1 MNAVTKRR
9 VLFLGTHGQ
18 FNVGDE
24 LLLET
29 FLAQLGTEHHY
40 AVNSYAP
47 TETAAQLD
55 DAYDVDVFDT
65 ASTRLGLVARIRR
78 ADTVVFG
85 GGSIVKELYAS
96 TGRWRYATLCMVL
109 AIVVTARLL
118 RTPVLMSNIGV
129 GPITHRPGRLLA
141 RAILRTAARVSV
153 RDQQSLD
160 TCHELGCRSA
170 RLVPDAVWVNE
181 RGDLVA
187 SERTAPD
194 TADRRA
200 PLRLALNINRDI
212 ENAAQ
217 WEPFVDLLAQA
228 LREVAA
234 DRPVEVH
241 GLPMQCRFK
250 DHTDLDELDALFA
263 TLDGTPGL
271 STVRHKPSDHRDVAE
286 VIEMCDVVVSERLH
300 AIVMAATLHRAVVA
314 LPYDVKVR
322 QLVEQL
328 GLTERS
334 FDVNHPFCPSQL
346 AATMLATAD
355 RSVAEGRRLATRAEE
370 RRSAAAEYFDDVRAW
385 LQRPDRTRWS
395 NLAPG

>member
-1 MNAVTKRR
+1 MSAATSRR

-29 FLAQLGTEHHY
+29 FLSQLGSEHRY
-40 AVNSYAP
+40 DVNSYAP
-47 TETAAQLD
+47 SETAAQLSGSY
-55 DAYDVDVFDT
+55 AVDVFDT
-65 ASTRLGLVARIRR
+65 ASARLELVARIRR

-141 RAILRTAARVSV
+141 RIILRAAARVSV
-153 RDQQSLD
+153 RDQLSLD

-181 RGDLVA
+181 RNDLVA
-187 SERTAPD
+187 PAAAADD
-194 TADRRA
+194 TVDRRA
-200 PLRLALNINRDI
+200 PLRLALNVNRDI

-217 WEPFVDLLAQA
+217 WEPFVDLLAEA
-228 LREVAA
+228 LRLVAA
-234 DRPVEVH
+234 DRAVEIH

-271 STVRHKPSDHRDVAE
+271 TTVRHEPEDHRDVAA
-286 VIEMCDVVVSERLH
+286 VIERCDVVVSERLH

-328 GLTERS
+328 GLSERS
-334 FDVNHPFCPSQL
+334 FDVNHPFCPAEL
-346 AATMLATAD
+346 AAAVLQTAD
-355 RSVAEGRRLATRAEE
+355 HSVAEGRRLATRAEE
-370 RRSAAAEYFDDVRAW
+370 RRSAATEYFDDVRTW
-385 LQRPDRTRWS
+385 LQRPDRAPWS
-395 NLAPG
+395 NLATA